1 MSDGGGRL
9 FTLEELL
16 RDCCPE
22 LVVLNSGADLSRTVF
37 SADITETPDVS
48 DYISENTLIITTGM
62 AFQDDPEGLS
72 GFITKL
78 NEKPV
83 PGMAIKLERFI
94 SQIPQS
100 VIETA
105 DALGFPILIIPKES
119 TLGIISHKILS
130 YIWSTQAK
138 TLARAIEV
146 NREFSKYVSR
156 NATVSSL
163 ISHLSETLSR
173 SILFLSPFLEVETS
187 SVQGDVDGDIV
198 ERSIAVIRSY
208 YMEPSNRRRRKLFNI
223 GRNEEKSVS
232 ATVFPVMVDSYQK
245 YLLVVF
251 NTTDIPFPFSE
262 LVLEQ
267 VTIPIAFVQYKYQI
281 LEQSLML
288 EREKFFGLICS
299 AQNELE
305 TFNLMLSAHPSWYG
319 LETKDFYQVIVC
331 GIDGLQTYDEP
342 QQVYGIVYRWLE
354 REIPKVF
361 PDAAVFGLREEGR
374 FAIVLQQPAD
384 SVSKKLGKLSERL
397 GSFFPFSL
405 SFTIG
410 SRVESL
416 DSIWFSH
423 LRAHEIY
430 RQAVEN
436 KEKQFIK
443 EYFSQGMQD
452 VVRFIPQGHAKHF
465 AQYILKELAYP
476 KTKLNQ
482 ELRQT
487 LTVFMDNRGDLTRT
501 AKEAYLHRNTVR
513 YRIQKVESILGV
525 DLDDPEVSLNVRMA
539 LLLTKD
545 D

>member
-1 MSDGGGRL
+1 M

-22 LVVLNSGADLSRTVF
+22 LSVLNSGADLSRVVF

-62 AFQDDPEGLS
+62 AFQNDPERLS
-72 GFITKL
+72 EFIVKL

-83 PGMAIKLERFI
+83 PGIAIKLERFI
-94 SQIPQS
+94 TEIPKS
-100 VIETA
+100 VIKTA
-105 DALGFPILIIPKES
+105 DDLGFPILIIPRES
-119 TLGIISHKILS
+119 TLGIVSHKILS

-146 NREFSKYVSR
+146 NREFSKFVSR

-163 ISHLSETLSR
+163 IAHISRMLSR

-187 SVQGDVDGDIV
+187 SILDDVDEDIV
-198 ERSIAVIRSY
+198 EKSMTVIINY
-208 YMEPSNRRRRKLFNI
+208 YMDPNHQRRRKLFNLC
-223 GRNEEKSVS
+223 RSEEKSIS
-232 ATVFPVMVDSYQK
+232 ATVFPVMVDSYQE

-251 NTTDIPFPFSE
+251 NTTEIPFPFSE

-281 LEQSLML
+281 LEQSIML
-288 EREKFFGLICS
+288 EREKFFDLICS

-305 TFNLMLSAHPSWYG
+305 TFNLMLSAYPAWYG
-319 LETKDFYQVIVC
+319 LETTDFYQVIVA
-331 GIDGLQTYDEP
+331 GIDNVQTYDEP
-342 QQVYGIVYRWLE
+342 QQVFGIVCRWLE
-354 REIPKVF
+354 REIPNIFPGAIVF
-361 PDAAVFGLREEGR
+361 ALRDDGR
-374 FAIVLQQPAD
+374 FAIVLQQAAE
-384 SVSKKLGKLSERL
+384 SVAKKLEKLSEKL
-397 GSFFPFSL
+397 GNFFPFYL

-410 SRVESL
+410 SRVESI

-423 LRAHEIY
+423 LRAQEIY

-436 KEKQFIK
+436 KEKHFVK

-465 AQYILKELAYP
+465 AKYILKELAYP

>member
-1 MSDGGGRL
+1 M

-22 LVVLNSGADLSRTVF
+22 ISVLNSGADLSRTVF

-48 DYISENTLIITTGM
+48 DYISENTLVITTGM
-62 AFQDDPEGLS
+62 AFQDDPERLS
-72 GFITKL
+72 EFITKL

-83 PGMAIKLERFI
+83 PGIAIKLERFI
-94 SQIPQS
+94 NKIPES

-105 DALGFPILIIPKES
+105 DSLGFPILIIPKKS
-119 TLGIISHKILS
+119 TLGIVSHKILS
-130 YIWSTQAK
+130 YIWNSQAK

-146 NREFSKYVSR
+146 NREFSKFVSR
-156 NATVSSL
+156 NTTVSSL
-163 ISHLSETLSR
+163 ISHLSKMLSR
-173 SILFLSPFLEVETS
+173 SILFLSPFLAVETS
-187 SVQGDVDGDIV
+187 SVLDDVDEDTV
-198 ERSIAVIRSY
+198 DKSLTVIRSY
-208 YMEPSNRRRRKLFNI
+208 YMESGNQNRRKLFNI
-223 GRNEEKSVS
+223 NRNEEKNVS
-232 ATVFPVMVDSYQK
+232 ATVFPVMVDRYQK

-251 NTTDIPFPFSE
+251 NTTEIPFPFSE

-281 LEQSLML
+281 LEQSHML
-288 EREKFFGLICS
+288 EREKFFNLVCS
-299 AQNELE
+299 AQNEME
-305 TFNLMLSAHPSWYG
+305 TFHLMLSAYPTWYG
-319 LETKDFYQVIVC
+319 LETTDFYQVIVS
-331 GIDGLQTYDEP
+331 GIDNLQTYDEP

-354 REIPKVF
+354 REIPNAFAGAVVF
-361 PDAAVFGLREEGR
+361 ALRDEGR
-374 FAIVLQQPAD
+374 FAIVLQQSAG
-384 SVSKKLGKLSERL
+384 SVSKKLEKLSERL
-397 GSFFPFSL
+397 GSFFPFIL

-423 LRAHEIY
+423 LRAQEIY
-430 RQAVEN
+430 RKAVEN
-436 KEKQFIK
+436 REKHFVK

-465 AQYILKELAYP
+465 AKYILKELAYP

-501 AKEAYLHRNTVR
+501 AKDAYLHRNTVR